1 MKNTDDS
8 LKELKIALGISENN
22 DAQDDLL
29 SLYLRDA
36 ESELRLLLSLNDE
49 MPVPTGFKVIIRG
62 AAVKKFNRFK
72 NEGMKSYSQEG
83 ESISFT
89 ANDFNEWQQEIK
101 QYRKD
106 HDGEDEGMWVN
117 PYEIWHKSNIL
128 YGAKRAV

>member
-1 MKNTDDS
+1 MENNDKEA
-8 LKELKIALGISENN
+8 LKKLKIALGISENN
-22 DAQDDLL
+22 NTQDDLL
-29 SLYLRDA
+29 SLYLQDA
-36 ESELRLLLSLNDE
+36 ENELKLLLSIDSE
-49 MPVPTGFKVIIRG
+49 DPVPTGFTGIVRG

-106 HDGEDEGMWVN
+106 HAGAGEARWVN
-117 PYEIWHKSNIL
+117 PYEI
-128 YGAKRAV
+128 

>member
-1 MKNTDDS
+1 MKNNDEA
-8 LKELKIALGISENN
+8 LKKLKIALGISENN

-29 SLYLRDA
+29 GLYLQDA
-36 ESELRLLLSLNDE
+36 ENELKLLLSIDSE
-49 MPVPTGFKVIIRG
+49 APVPTGFTGIIRG

-89 ANDFNEWQQEIK
+89 ANDFNEWASEIK

-106 HDGEDEGMWVN
+106 HAGAGFGKWVN
-117 PYEIWHKSNIL
+117 PYL
-128 YGAKRAV
+128 

>member
-1 MKNTDDS
+1 MENLNDKTA
-8 LKELKIALGISENN
+8 LKKLKIALGISENN
-22 DAQDDLL
+22 SAQDDLL
-29 SLYLRDA
+29 SLYLQDA

-49 MPVPTGFKVIIRG
+49 TSIPTGFKVIIRG

-89 ANDFNEWQQEIK
+89 ANDFNEWSSEIK

-117 PYEIWHKSNIL
+117 PYEI
-128 YGAKRAV
+128 

>member
-1 MKNTDDS
+1 MENNDKEA
-8 LKELKIALGISENN
+8 LKKLKIALGISENN

-29 SLYLRDA
+29 SLYLQDA
-36 ESELRLLLSLNDE
+36 EDELRLLLSIDSE
-49 MPVPTGFKVIIRG
+49 DPVPTSFTGIIRG

-89 ANDFNEWQQEIK
+89 ANDFNEWQSEIK

-106 HDGEDEGMWVN
+106 HAGAGEAKWVN
-117 PYEIWHKSNIL
+117 PYEI
-128 YGAKRAV
+128 

>member
-1 MKNTDDS
+1 MGNNDKA
-8 LKELKIALGISENN
+8 LKKLKIALGISENN

-29 SLYLRDA
+29 SLYLQDA
-36 ESELRLLLSLNDE
+36 EDELRLLLSE
-49 MPVPTGFKVIIRG
+49 TPVPTGFEGIIRG

-89 ANDFNEWQQEIK
+89 ANDFNEWSQEIK

-106 HDGEDEGMWVN
+106 HAGAGEARWVN
-117 PYEIWHKSNIL
+117 PYEI
-128 YGAKRAV
+128 

>member
-1 MKNTDDS
+1 MENINNA

-22 DAQDDLL
+22 SAQDDLL
-29 SLYLRDA
+29 SLYIQDA
-36 ESELRLLLSLNDE
+36 ESELRLLLSLDDAT
-49 MPVPTGFKVIIRG
+49 PVPTGFRVIVRG

-117 PYEIWHKSNIL
+117 PYEI
-128 YGAKRAV
+128 